1 VLFDGTALVAVHDH
15 VFRYEVSPH
24 FGDGRALSKGE
35 AVFGYE
41 EHLKAILGSD
51 REPVSLN

>member
-1 VLFDGTALVAVHDH
+1 MEISDLDEK
-15 VFRYEVSPH
+15 R
-24 FGDGRALSKGE
+24 E